1 MVTQASKPSS
11 SRFFKT
17 PLHATMAESNCTLS
31 GISHS
36 ASWVAYFRVRETQRP
51 EALFSDPYAERLAG
65 EHSHD
70 LAT

>member
-1 MVTQASKPSS
+1 
-11 SRFFKT
+11 
-17 PLHATMAESNCTLS
+17 MAESNCALS